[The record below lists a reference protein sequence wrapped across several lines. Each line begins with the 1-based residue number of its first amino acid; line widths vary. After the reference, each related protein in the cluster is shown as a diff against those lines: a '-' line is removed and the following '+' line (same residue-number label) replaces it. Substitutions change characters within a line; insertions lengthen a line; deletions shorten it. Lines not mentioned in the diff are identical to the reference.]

1 MIFIILNNKF
11 NIMYKNMLKN
21 KIIYHTIKYIKIRKQ
36 IKKIEAQKLIVSM
49 RS

>member
-1 MIFIILNNKF
+1 
-11 NIMYKNMLKN
+11 MLKN

-36 IKKIEAQKLIVSM
+36 IKKIEERKLRVST